1 MAQGY
6 EIVSTMGGGGGGW
19 GYRVF
24 EKKNP
29 EIRKLNPFPIKKNTW
44 AVLTKKVGPFWTGP
58 FRIWAVLTWAVS
70 DLGRFDYNSFMK
82 DKSL

>member
-6 EIVSTMGGGGGGW
+6 AIVSTMGGGGL

-29 EIRKLNPFPIKKNTW
+29 EIRKLNPFPIKK
-44 AVLTKKVGPFWTGP
+44 KVGPF
-58 FRIWAVLTWAVS
+58 
-70 DLGRFDYNSFMK
+70 
-82 DKSL
+82 